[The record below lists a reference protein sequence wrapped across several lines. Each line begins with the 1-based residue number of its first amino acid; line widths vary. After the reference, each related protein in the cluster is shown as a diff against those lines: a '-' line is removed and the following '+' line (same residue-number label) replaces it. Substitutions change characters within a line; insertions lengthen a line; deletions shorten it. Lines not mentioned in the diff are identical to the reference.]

1 MACEATGC
9 KDFLMQNKS
18 KFGITE
24 GSLRTECL
32 DLCTENVRCI
42 ASRQIRDNIPLPSI
56 SGFLNSCTG
65 LVDTASGID
74 TKFASLRV
82 THAKEELVGC
92 DTNNPGVR
100 VIVKGQVIVRT
111 IPCDPR
117 CPPSYM
123 AIPMELVNEVIFD
136 FYSTKD
142 GCRIE
147 NLKNELP
154 FIDGSCMV
162 VNLSCKISREVSP
175 TCSRYVAI
183 VKGSVV
189 DKLWK
194 YENIWVEGIRPYPA
208 PSLTV
213 CEKFDRDFCT
223 GGEDMQAE
231 CPHSPEV
238 GDCMQDD

>member
-1 MACEATGC
+1 
-9 KDFLMQNKS
+9 
-18 KFGITE
+18 
-24 GSLRTECL
+24 
-32 DLCTENVRCI
+32 
-42 ASRQIRDNIPLPSI
+42 
-56 SGFLNSCTG
+56 
-65 LVDTASGID
+65 
-74 TKFASLRV
+74 
-82 THAKEELVGC
+82 
-92 DTNNPGVR
+92 
-100 VIVKGQVIVRT
+100 
-111 IPCDPR
+111 
-117 CPPSYM
+117 
-123 AIPMELVNEVIFD
+123 